1 MHADSSNS
9 YWAKC
14 LCLFLLLQV
23 RTDRSFEYYE
33 GDDNLNVNIM
43 RDILLT
49 YSFYNF
55 DLGYCQVLSY
65 KLAVSIL
72 LVSILFWVS
81 PLSVY
86 AGMLDS
92 HLFWLL
98 HWIFPLWFNWQM
110 FLWFL
115 LGREW
120 VIICLLSCSWWRM
133 NQKPFG
139 VLWHWWNA
147 LDPTL
152 TVIRMG
158 CILSSLHS
166 QRFIILAP
174 PLHFVCLP
182 FYQH

>member
-1 MHADSSNS
+1 MP
-9 YWAKC
+9 
-14 LCLFLLLQV
+14 CLFLLLQV

-81 PLSVY
+81 PRECWTVIY
-86 AGMLDS
+86 
-92 HLFWLL
+92 FWLL

-115 LGREW
+115 LVREW

-166 QRFIILAP
+166 QRFIVFGIWICVLYFF
-174 PLHFVCLP
+174 LSISI
-182 FYQH
+182 QH